1 MIASNSN
8 KGVTMTGTKMSK
20 SQGKGDKSWWE
31 GTTTSRL
38 GRTESEEYIVGG
50 GGKVNVPLEVWET
63 TVVEVERGSVRQYP
77 GDPETSGSKMY
88 DGAGGGNKT
97 VVTAMS
103 SPVPG
108 RNSSGSRGSKD

>member
-1 MIASNSN
+1 MIASNSA
-8 KGVTMTGTKMSK
+8 KGGIVTGTKMSK

-38 GRTESEEYIVGG
+38 GRTESEEYIVGA

-63 TVVEVERGSVRQYP
+63 TVVEVERGSARQFP
-77 GDPETSGSKMY
+77 GDPGTGDSKMY

-97 VVTAMS
+97 VVTART

-108 RNSSGSRGSKD
+108 RSSSGSRD